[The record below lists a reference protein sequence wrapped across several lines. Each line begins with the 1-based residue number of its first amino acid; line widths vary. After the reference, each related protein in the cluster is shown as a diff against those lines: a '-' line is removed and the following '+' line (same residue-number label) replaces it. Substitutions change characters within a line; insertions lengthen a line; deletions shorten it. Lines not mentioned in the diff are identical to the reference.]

1 MRLDIDA
8 RFLPFAIII
17 WTVSL
22 LTITGKQVFVVFIVV
37 VVLSLI
43 YFKKL
48 NIIHLFVIFVAF
60 LSAFSRTTNAHIPNL
75 TPGIPVIMEV
85 KVISDINKKVG
96 RNIGIYREE
105 ESNFVIAKS
114 IRLEE
119 IGIQEPRRI
128 NYKSKI
134 KIELGKFND
143 NVEFGTQLIVKGKI
157 STYDFQNITYSLKVE
172 EYSILKEA
180 SLFDKA
186 INEVRSNF
194 LEITKS
200 LSGDAHELLPG
211 LILGDTR
218 NQSLTLSQDMKN
230 SGLTHLTAVSG
241 GNIAILLLAII
252 WLGQKLKFTIKKQII
267 LGMFTLIF
275 FALLVRTEPSVVRA
289 SLMGAISLLGLFTG
303 TRRHGISALVTTI
316 CIALLVD
323 PNLAVSW
330 GFCLSVF
337 ATAGLLVFTRPFA
350 NKISEF
356 VPRIPESLSVLI
368 AVALSA
374 QISTAGLIAGF
385 SGQITLWSIPANLLA
400 SPVIPFVTILGYLSL
415 LFSNFYTPLAYI
427 FGHLAAIFANW
438 IGYLAHYFASQES
451 SIIHVPKGI
460 IGFLF
465 ISLIMAIAACFIFV
479 IAKTRIEHKRTLAI
493 FICLLFICFIFFK
506 TKESKNWPIT
516 NWQFVMCDV
525 GQGDGLV
532 LRDSTGKVL
541 VVDVGPNG
549 QLMNDCLK
557 KLGVKNIDVLMLTH
571 FHADHVEGLELVKNR
586 HKIHKVYLTWVEDPI
601 YEVERTR
608 QILNGIQTSHITSGE
623 VISLGEMKILC
634 LWPAKTKMNLG
645 SIPNNSSLV
654 NLVTIKN
661 ASFLLTGDI
670 EPPAQDAIQKLW
682 KIPQVDVVKIPH
694 HGSKFQDVNFPKW
707 TRARLALISVG
718 QENSYGHPAK
728 LTLDLYRDS
737 GMQVLSTDEVGS
749 IAINISADDSIQI
762 STKDYS

>member
-1 MRLDIDA
+1 LRLDIDA
-8 RFLPFAIII
+8 RFLPFAITI

-22 LTITGKQVFVVFIVV
+22 LTITGKQVFIVLFVV
-37 VVLSLI
+37 VVLILI

-48 NIIHLFVIFVAF
+48 KIIQLFVIFVAF
-60 LSAFSRTTNAHIPNL
+60 LSAFSRTTNSQIPNL

-85 KVISDINKKVG
+85 KVISDLNKKVG
-96 RNIGIYREE
+96 RNIGIYREDD
-105 ESNFVIAKS
+105 SNFVIAKS
-114 IRLEE
+114 IRFEE
-119 IGIQEPRRI
+119 VGVKEPRRI

-143 NVEFGTQLIVKGKI
+143 KVEFGTKLIVKGKI
-157 STYDFQNITYSLKVE
+157 SAYNFQNIAYSLQVE

-180 SLFDKA
+180 NLFDKA
-186 INEVRSNF
+186 INKVRSKF
-194 LEITKS
+194 LEITTS
-200 LSGDAHELLPG
+200 LSGDARELLPG

-218 NQSLTLSQDMKN
+218 NQSLALSQDMKN

-252 WLGQKLKFTIKKQII
+252 WLCQKFRFTIKKQIVTG
-267 LGMFTLIF
+267 LFTLII

-350 NKISEF
+350 NKISEL

-415 LFSNFYTPLAYI
+415 VFSNFYTPFAYL
-427 FGHLAAIFANW
+427 FGYLAAFFANW
-438 IGYLAHYFASQES
+438 IGFLAHYFASNET

-460 IGFLF
+460 IGFLL
-465 ISLIMAIAACFIFV
+465 ISFIMALSAFLIFLV
-479 IAKTRIEHKRTLAI
+479 TKTKIENKRTLVISI
-493 FICLLFICFIFFK
+493 FLIIISSLILK
-506 TKESKNWPIT
+506 TKDVKNWPIR

-532 LRDSTGKVL
+532 LKDSTGKVL

-557 KLGVKNIDVLMLTH
+557 KLGVKTIDVLMLTH

-586 HKIHKVYLTWVEDPI
+586 HKIQKVYLTWIEDPV
-601 YEVERTR
+601 YEVERTK
-608 QILNGIQTSHITSGE
+608 QLLNDVLTFHIKSGE
-623 VISLGEMKILC
+623 VISLGELKIQC
-634 LWPAKTKMNLG
+634 LWPTKIKMNLG

-670 EPPAQDAIQKLW
+670 EPPAQEAIQKLW
-682 KIPQVDVVKIPH
+682 KIPQVDVVKVPH

-707 TRARLALISVG
+707 TRARIALISVG

-749 IAINISADDSIQI
+749 IAIGISADDSIQV
-762 STKDYS
+762 STKD

>member
-8 RFLPFAIII
+8 RFLPFAITI

-22 LTITGKQVFVVFIVV
+22 LTITGKQVFIVLFVV
-37 VVLSLI
+37 VVLILI

-48 NIIHLFVIFVAF
+48 KIIQLFVIFVAF
-60 LSAFSRTTNAHIPNL
+60 LSAFSRTTNSQIPNL

-85 KVISDINKKVG
+85 KVISDLNKKVG
-96 RNIGIYREE
+96 RNIGIYREDD
-105 ESNFVIAKS
+105 SNFVIAKS
-114 IRLEE
+114 IRFEE
-119 IGIQEPRRI
+119 VGVKEPRRI

-143 NVEFGTQLIVKGKI
+143 KVEFGTKLIVKGKI
-157 STYDFQNITYSLKVE
+157 SAYNFQNIAYSLQVE

-180 SLFDKA
+180 NLFDKA
-186 INEVRSNF
+186 INKVRSKF
-194 LEITKS
+194 LEITTS
-200 LSGDAHELLPG
+200 LSGDARELLPG

-218 NQSLTLSQDMKN
+218 NQSLALSQDMKN

-252 WLGQKLKFTIKKQII
+252 WLSQKFRFTIKKQIVTG
-267 LGMFTLIF
+267 LFTLII

-350 NKISEF
+350 NKISEL

-415 LFSNFYTPLAYI
+415 VFSNFYTPFAYL
-427 FGHLAAIFANW
+427 FGYLAAFFANW
-438 IGYLAHYFASQES
+438 IGFLAHYFASNET

-460 IGFLF
+460 IGFLL
-465 ISLIMAIAACFIFV
+465 ISFIMALSAFLIFLV
-479 IAKTRIEHKRTLAI
+479 TKTKIENKRTLVISI
-493 FICLLFICFIFFK
+493 FLIIISSLILK
-506 TKESKNWPIT
+506 TKDVKNWPIR

-532 LRDSTGKVL
+532 LKDSTGKVL

-557 KLGVKNIDVLMLTH
+557 KLGVKTIDVLMLTH

-586 HKIHKVYLTWVEDPI
+586 HKIQKVYLTWIEDPV
-601 YEVERTR
+601 YEVERTK
-608 QILNGIQTSHITSGE
+608 QLLNDVLTFHIKSGE
-623 VISLGEMKILC
+623 VISLGELKIQC
-634 LWPAKTKMNLG
+634 LWPTKIKMNLG

-654 NLVTIKN
+654 TLVTIKN

-670 EPPAQDAIQKLW
+670 EPPAQEAIQKLW
-682 KIPQVDVVKIPH
+682 KIPQVDVVKVPH

-707 TRARLALISVG
+707 TRARIALISVG

-749 IAINISADDSIQI
+749 IAIGISADDSIQV
-762 STKDYS
+762 STKD

>member
-1 MRLDIDA
+1 
-8 RFLPFAIII
+8 
-17 WTVSL
+17 V
-22 LTITGKQVFVVFIVV
+22 TG
-37 VVLSLI
+37 L
-43 YFKKL
+43 
-48 NIIHLFVIFVAF
+48 
-60 LSAFSRTTNAHIPNL
+60 
-75 TPGIPVIMEV
+75 
-85 KVISDINKKVG
+85 
-96 RNIGIYREE
+96 
-105 ESNFVIAKS
+105 
-114 IRLEE
+114 
-119 IGIQEPRRI
+119 
-128 NYKSKI
+128 
-134 KIELGKFND
+134 
-143 NVEFGTQLIVKGKI
+143 
-157 STYDFQNITYSLKVE
+157 
-172 EYSILKEA
+172 
-180 SLFDKA
+180 
-186 INEVRSNF
+186 
-194 LEITKS
+194 
-200 LSGDAHELLPG
+200 
-211 LILGDTR
+211 
-218 NQSLTLSQDMKN
+218 
-230 SGLTHLTAVSG
+230 
-241 GNIAILLLAII
+241 
-252 WLGQKLKFTIKKQII
+252 
-267 LGMFTLIF
+267 FTLII

-350 NKISEF
+350 NKISEL

-415 LFSNFYTPLAYI
+415 VFSNFYTPFAYM
-427 FGHLAAIFANW
+427 FGYLAAIFANW
-438 IGYLAHYFASQES
+438 IGFLAHYFASNET

-460 IGFLF
+460 IGFLL
-465 ISLIMAIAACFIFV
+465 ISFIMALSAFLIFLV
-479 IAKTRIEHKRTLAI
+479 TKTKIENKRTLVISI
-493 FICLLFICFIFFK
+493 FLILISSLILK
-506 TKESKNWPIT
+506 SKDVKNWPIR

-532 LRDSTGKVL
+532 LKDSNGKVL

-557 KLGVKNIDVLMLTH
+557 KLGVKTIDVLMLTH

-586 HKIHKVYLTWVEDPI
+586 HKIQKVYLTWVEDPV
-601 YEVERTR
+601 YEVERTK
-608 QILNGIQTSHITSGE
+608 QLLNDVLTFHIKSGE
-623 VISLGEMKILC
+623 VISLGEMKIQC
-634 LWPAKTKMNLG
+634 LWPTKIKMNLG

-670 EPPAQDAIQKLW
+670 EPPAQEAIQKLW
-682 KIPQVDVVKIPH
+682 KIPKVDVVKVPH
-694 HGSKFQDVNFPKW
+694 HGSKFQDANFPKW

-749 IAINISADDSIQI
+749 IAIGISADDSIQV
-762 STKDYS
+762 STKD

>member
-8 RFLPFAIII
+8 RFLPFAITI

-22 LTITGKQVFVVFIVV
+22 LTITGKQVFIALFVVIV
-37 VVLSLI
+37 LILI

-48 NIIHLFVIFVAF
+48 KIIQLFVIFVAF
-60 LSAFSRTTNAHIPNL
+60 LSAFSRTTNTQIPNL

-85 KVISDINKKVG
+85 KVISDLNKKVG
-96 RNIGIYREE
+96 RNIGIYREDD
-105 ESNFVIAKS
+105 SNFVIAKS
-114 IRLEE
+114 IRFEE
-119 IGIQEPRRI
+119 VGVKEPRRI

-134 KIELGKFND
+134 KIELGKFD
-143 NVEFGTQLIVKGKI
+143 DKVKFGTKLIVKGKI
-157 STYDFQNITYSLKVE
+157 SAYNFQNIAYSLEVE

-180 SLFDKA
+180 NLFDKA
-186 INEVRSNF
+186 INKERSNF
-194 LEITKS
+194 LEITTS
-200 LSGDAHELLPG
+200 LSGDARELLPG

-218 NQSLTLSQDMKN
+218 NQSLALSQDMKN

-252 WLGQKLKFTIKKQII
+252 WLCQKFRFTIKKQIVTG
-267 LGMFTLIF
+267 LFTLII

-350 NKISEF
+350 NKISEL

-415 LFSNFYTPLAYI
+415 VFSNFYTPFAYL
-427 FGHLAAIFANW
+427 FGYLAAFFANW
-438 IGYLAHYFASQES
+438 IGFLAHYFASNET

-460 IGFLF
+460 IGFLL
-465 ISLIMAIAACFIFV
+465 ISFIMALSAFLIFLV
-479 IAKTRIEHKRTLAI
+479 TKTKIENKRTLVISI
-493 FICLLFICFIFFK
+493 FLILISSLILK
-506 TKESKNWPIT
+506 SKDVKNWPIR

-532 LRDSTGKVL
+532 LKDSTGKVL

-557 KLGVKNIDVLMLTH
+557 KLGVKTIDVLMLTH

-586 HKIHKVYLTWVEDPI
+586 HIIQKVYLTWIEDPV
-601 YEVERTR
+601 YEVERTK
-608 QILNGIQTSHITSGE
+608 QLLNDVLTFHIKSGE
-623 VISLGEMKILC
+623 VISLGEMKIQC
-634 LWPAKTKMNLG
+634 LWPTKIKMNLG

-670 EPPAQDAIQKLW
+670 EPPAQEAIQKLW
-682 KIPQVDVVKIPH
+682 KIPQVDVVKVPH
-694 HGSKFQDVNFPKW
+694 HGSKFQDANFPKW

-749 IAINISADDSIQI
+749 IAIGISADDSIQV
-762 STKDYS
+762 STKD

>member
-1 MRLDIDA
+1 LRLDIDA
-8 RFLPFAIII
+8 RFLPFAITI

-22 LTITGKQVFVVFIVV
+22 LTITGKQVFVVLFVV
-37 VVLSLI
+37 VVLILI

-48 NIIHLFVIFVAF
+48 KIIQLFVIFVAF
-60 LSAFSRTTNAHIPNL
+60 LSAFSRTTNSQIPNL

-85 KVISDINKKVG
+85 KVISDLNKKVG
-96 RNIGIYREE
+96 RNIGIYREDD
-105 ESNFVIAKS
+105 SNFVIAKS
-114 IRLEE
+114 IRFEE
-119 IGIQEPRRI
+119 VGVKEPRRI

-143 NVEFGTQLIVKGKI
+143 KVEFGTKLIVKGKI
-157 STYDFQNITYSLKVE
+157 SAYNFQNIAYSLQVE

-180 SLFDKA
+180 NLFDKA
-186 INEVRSNF
+186 INKVRSKF
-194 LEITKS
+194 LEITTS
-200 LSGDAHELLPG
+200 LSGDARELLPG

-218 NQSLTLSQDMKN
+218 NQSLALSQDMKN

-252 WLGQKLKFTIKKQII
+252 WLCQKFRFTIKKQIVTG
-267 LGMFTLIF
+267 LFTLII

-350 NKISEF
+350 NKISEL

-415 LFSNFYTPLAYI
+415 VFSNFYTPFAYL
-427 FGHLAAIFANW
+427 FGYLAAFFANW
-438 IGYLAHYFASQES
+438 IGFLAHYFASNET

-460 IGFLF
+460 IGFLL
-465 ISLIMAIAACFIFV
+465 ISFIMALSAFLIFLV
-479 IAKTRIEHKRTLAI
+479 TKTKIENKRTLVISI
-493 FICLLFICFIFFK
+493 FLIIISSLILK
-506 TKESKNWPIT
+506 TKDVKNWPIR

-532 LRDSTGKVL
+532 LKDSTGKVL

-586 HKIHKVYLTWVEDPI
+586 HKIQKVYLTWIEDPV
-601 YEVERTR
+601 YEVERTK
-608 QILNGIQTSHITSGE
+608 QLLNDVLTFHIKSGE
-623 VISLGEMKILC
+623 VISLGELKIQC
-634 LWPAKTKMNLG
+634 LWPTKIKMNLG

-670 EPPAQDAIQKLW
+670 EPPAQEAIQKLW
-682 KIPQVDVVKIPH
+682 KIPQVDVVKVPH

-707 TRARLALISVG
+707 TRARIALISVG

-749 IAINISADDSIQI
+749 IAIGISADDSIQV
-762 STKDYS
+762 STKD

>member
-8 RFLPFAIII
+8 RFLPFAITI

-22 LTITGKQVFVVFIVV
+22 LTITGKQVFIVLFVV
-37 VVLSLI
+37 VVLILI

-48 NIIHLFVIFVAF
+48 KIIQLFVIFVAF
-60 LSAFSRTTNAHIPNL
+60 LSAFSRTTNSQIPNL

-85 KVISDINKKVG
+85 KVISDLNKKVG
-96 RNIGIYREE
+96 RNIGIYREDD
-105 ESNFVIAKS
+105 SNFVIAKS
-114 IRLEE
+114 IRFEE
-119 IGIQEPRRI
+119 VGVKEPRRI

-143 NVEFGTQLIVKGKI
+143 KVEFGTKLIVKGKI
-157 STYDFQNITYSLKVE
+157 SAYNFQNIAYSLQVE

-180 SLFDKA
+180 NLFDKA
-186 INEVRSNF
+186 INKVRSKF
-194 LEITKS
+194 LEITTS
-200 LSGDAHELLPG
+200 LSGDARELLPG

-218 NQSLTLSQDMKN
+218 NQSLALSQDMKN

-252 WLGQKLKFTIKKQII
+252 WLCQKFRFTIKKQIVTG
-267 LGMFTLIF
+267 LFTLII

-350 NKISEF
+350 NKISEL

-415 LFSNFYTPLAYI
+415 VFSNFYTPFAYL
-427 FGHLAAIFANW
+427 FGYLAAFFANW
-438 IGYLAHYFASQES
+438 IGFLAHYFASNET
-451 SIIHVPKGI
+451 SIIRVPKGI
-460 IGFLF
+460 IGFLL
-465 ISLIMAIAACFIFV
+465 ISFIMALSAFLIFLV
-479 IAKTRIEHKRTLAI
+479 TKTKIENKRTLVISI
-493 FICLLFICFIFFK
+493 FLIIISSLILK
-506 TKESKNWPIT
+506 TKDVKNWPIR

-532 LRDSTGKVL
+532 LKDSTGKVL

-557 KLGVKNIDVLMLTH
+557 KLGVKTIDVLMLTH

-586 HKIHKVYLTWVEDPI
+586 HKIQKVYLTWIEDPV
-601 YEVERTR
+601 YEVERTK
-608 QILNGIQTSHITSGE
+608 QLLNDVLTFHIKSGE
-623 VISLGEMKILC
+623 VISLGEMKIQC
-634 LWPAKTKMNLG
+634 LWPTKIRMNLG

-670 EPPAQDAIQKLW
+670 EPPAQEAIQKLW
-682 KIPQVDVVKIPH
+682 KIPQVDVVKVPH

-707 TRARLALISVG
+707 TRARIALISVG

-749 IAINISADDSIQI
+749 IAIGISADDSIQV
-762 STKDYS
+762 STKD

>member
-1 MRLDIDA
+1 LRLDIDA

-17 WTVSL
+17 WAVSL
-22 LTITGKQVFVVFIVV
+22 LTITGKQVFVALFVV
-37 VVLSLI
+37 VVLILI

-48 NIIHLFVIFVAF
+48 KIIQLFVIFVAF
-60 LSAFSRTTNAHIPNL
+60 LSAFSRTTNTQIPNL
-75 TPGIPVIMEV
+75 TQGIPVIMEV
-85 KVISDINKKVG
+85 KVISDLNKKVG

-105 ESNFVIAKS
+105 DSNFVIAKS
-114 IRLEE
+114 IRFEE
-119 IGIQEPRRI
+119 VGVKEPRRI

-134 KIELGKFND
+134 KIELGKFD
-143 NVEFGTQLIVKGKI
+143 DKVEFGTKLIVKGKI
-157 STYDFQNITYSLKVE
+157 SAYNFQNIAYSLQVE

-180 SLFDKA
+180 NLFDKA
-186 INEVRSNF
+186 INKVRSNF
-194 LEITKS
+194 LEITTS
-200 LSGDAHELLPG
+200 LSGDARELLPG

-218 NQSLTLSQDMKN
+218 NQSLSLSQDMKN

-252 WLGQKLKFTIKKQII
+252 WLGQKLRFTIKKQIVTG
-267 LGMFTLIF
+267 LFTLII

-316 CIALLVD
+316 CVALLLD

-350 NKISEF
+350 NKISEL

-374 QISTAGLIAGF
+374 QISTVGLIAGF

-415 LFSNFYTPLAYI
+415 VFSNFYTPFAYI
-427 FGHLAAIFANW
+427 FGYLASIFANW
-438 IGYLAHYFASQES
+438 IGFLAHYFASQDS
-451 SIIHVPKGI
+451 SIVHVPKGI
-460 IGFLF
+460 IGFLL
-465 ISLIMAIAACFIFV
+465 ISFIMALSASLFFL
-479 IAKTRIEHKRTLAI
+479 IAKTKIEHKRTLSI
-493 FICLLFICFIFFK
+493 SLFLILICLVVLK
-506 TKESKNWPIT
+506 TKEPKNWPIT
-516 NWQFVMCDV
+516 DWQFVMCDV

-557 KLGVKNIDVLMLTH
+557 KLGVKTIDVLMLTH

-586 HKIHKVYLTWVEDPI
+586 HKINKVYLTWVEDPI

-608 QILNGIQTSHITSGE
+608 QLLNGIQTSHITSGE
-623 VISLGEMKILC
+623 VISLGEMKIQC
-634 LWPAKTKMNLG
+634 LWPTRIKMNLS
-645 SIPNNSSLV
+645 SIPNNASLV

-670 EPPAQDAIQKLW
+670 EPPAQEAIQKLW
-682 KIPQVDVVKIPH
+682 KIPHVDVVKVPH
-694 HGSKFQDVNFPKW
+694 HGSKFQDANFPKW

-749 IAINISADDSIQI
+749 IAIGISADDSIRV
-762 STKDYS
+762 STKD